1 MYQGFYE
8 GKTKGT
14 RFEALLEH
22 RDFPA
27 GFQPGDHEVPYHGNT
42 CDSCHIRNGSGIPL
56 APNGQLPN
64 IHTERGLNPGFFVR
78 GDYTYTNGVARQ
90 GAGAN
95 TGYVPSMKMV
105 LFDLHERSPRRRQTE
120 PCDANDHTVPE
131 SAAHPDERYYY
142 NKIMNYYGNSFHVN
156 LKDGRPTYQLAYV
169 DIETD
174 PDKRSDANGRL
185 DYEIVDTSARARKT
199 AEGEVRYKPKRVEVS
214 GFDIGPDRCTPDSIN
229 LFAPLDHDWPT
240 SCADVS
246 GSAIQEALNT
256 GEVGFMHL
264 LGKRLGNTPLI
275 EMIPNQAIVD
285 AAKAQETSLGYA
297 GCYPLAPGTRPSLT
311 SDNVYYRSCE
321 TGKLGDSS
329 EDCYIGRWGWIG
341 DRASLEDQVAN
352 AAHVEQNISSKA
364 SYEAIHPFAERTSQL
379 VRYAEP
385 LCGPADLG
393 CQTSTTN
400 SDITE
405 EEIQH
410 MASYQRWIGIPQR
423 SEFQVSSAK
432 VQRGEKVF
440 RDQGCNHCHIIDKVP
455 FVERDNMFPDEV
467 RGGLKDLEIVESGKT
482 DYPFVS
488 YLGTDLLMH
497 DMGYLSQV
505 AKAPAGESL
514 RLDSGEIAPGKLAYF
529 QFIRTPPLKG
539 LRFNRFVTDSHHQAR
554 DSALNGPVELEA
566 RAGCDFLLHDGRA
579 CDAIEAAF
587 LHDGPAVKEIGMI
600 EGLSKLGL
608 DELDDLRAFLYSL

>member
-1 MYQGFYE
+1 
-8 GKTKGT
+8 
-14 RFEALLEH
+14 
-22 RDFPA
+22 
-27 GFQPGDHEVPYHGNT
+27 
-42 CDSCHIRNGSGIPL
+42 
-56 APNGQLPN
+56 
-64 IHTERGLNPGFFVR
+64 
-78 GDYTYTNGVARQ
+78 
-90 GAGAN
+90 
-95 TGYVPSMKMV
+95 MKMV
-105 LFDLHERSPRRRQTE
+105 LFDLQERSPRRRQGE
-120 PCDANDHTVPE
+120 GCDANDHTVPE

-156 LKDGRPTYQLAYV
+156 LKDQRPTYQLSYV
-169 DIETD
+169 NIETD
-174 PDKRSDANGRL
+174 LGKRTDANGRL
-185 DYEIVDTSARARKT
+185 DYEIVDTAERIRKT
-199 AEGEVRYKPKRVEVS
+199 AEVEVRYAPKRVEVS
-214 GFDIGPDRCTPDSIN
+214 GFDIGADRCTPESIN
-229 LFAPLDHDWPT
+229 PFAPLDHDWPT
-240 SCADVS
+240 SCEDVS
-246 GSAIQEALNT
+246 GRAIEEAIKN

-275 EMIPNQAIVD
+275 EMIPEQKIMD
-285 AAKAQETSLGYA
+285 TAKAQKSSLLGHP
-297 GCYPLAPGTRPSLT
+297 GCYPLAPGTRPALT
-311 SDNVYYRSCE
+311 SNSVNYRSCRS
-321 TGKLGDSS
+321 GKHGNSS
-329 EDCYIGRWGWIG
+329 DDCYIGRWGWIG

-364 SYEAIHPFAERTSQL
+364 SYEAIHPFADRVSEL

-393 CQTSTTN
+393 CQSSATN

-405 EEIQH
+405 EEIRH

-467 RGGLKDLEIVESGKT
+467 RGGLKDLEIVEGGKT
-482 DYPFVS
+482 DNPFVS
-488 YLGTDLLMH
+488 YLGADLLMH

-514 RLDSGEIAPGKLAYF
+514 RLDSGEIAPGNLAYF

-554 DSALNGPVELEA
+554 DSALNRTVELEA

-587 LHDGPAVKEIGMI
+587 LHDGPAVKKIGMI

-608 DELDDLRAFLYSL
+608 DKLDDLRAFLYSL